1 MMPGERGPTEKVSAS
16 GQAVHGFRRTQG
28 GGGEQ
33 ENIRLSDI
41 SLS

>member
-16 GQAVHGFRRTQG
+16 GQAVHGLRCTQG
-28 GGGEQ
+28 GRGEAV
-33 ENIRLSDI
+33 RLSDI

>member
-16 GQAVHGFRRTQG
+16 GQASCTWFKMYT
-28 GGGEQ
+28 GGGEAV
-33 ENIRLSDI
+33 RLSDI

>member
-16 GQAVHGFRRTQG
+16 GQAVHGLRRTQG
-28 GGGEQ
+28 RGGAV
-33 ENIRLSDI
+33 RLSDI